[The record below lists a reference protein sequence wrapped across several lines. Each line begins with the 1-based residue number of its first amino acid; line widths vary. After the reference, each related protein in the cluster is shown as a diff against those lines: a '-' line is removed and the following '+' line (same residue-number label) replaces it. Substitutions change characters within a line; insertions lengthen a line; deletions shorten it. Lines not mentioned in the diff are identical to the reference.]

1 MFFLLFPPATSYR
14 TIATELVAE
23 FLSNTCSYVS
33 IYIRFFQA
41 LCFNAAL
48 NLLLLFQKYSKF
60 DSCSPLMGLCGLSI
74 IDFVFDVLLTVHLS
88 IILIINQ
95 LNAQILV
102 L

>member
-48 NLLLLFQKYSKF
+48 NLLILFLKYSKF
-60 DSCSPLMGLCGLSI
+60 DSCSPLMRLCALSV
-74 IDFVFDVLLTVHLS
+74 IDFGFHVLLTAHLS
-88 IILIINQ
+88 IILVINQ
-95 LNAQILV
+95 LKAQILV